1 MGTVRVKLSKQAEDF
16 HFVAKNEAGHSVH
29 IDDATAYDDGTGS
42 GVGPMQMLAMALGGC
57 SGVDVMMILKKG
69 KCDVRRFDISVTGE
83 KPDGVSPSV
92 YHELRV
98 VYDVEGDLQRSRV
111 ERAIR
116 LSLEKYCSVA
126 ATLGRSARIR
136 FDYVVNGED
145 FEGAWIEPADPASR
159 S

>member
-16 HFVAKNEAGHSVH
+16 HFLARNEAGHSVH
-29 IDDATAYDDGTGS
+29 IDDATAYDHGTGS

-57 SGVDVMMILKKG
+57 SGVDVMMILKKSR
-69 KCDVRRFDISVTGE
+69 CDVRRFEISVTGE

-92 YHELRV
+92 SHELRV
-98 VYDVEGDLQRSRV
+98 VYDIEGDVSQSRV

-116 LSLEKYCSVA
+116 LSLGKYCSVA
-126 ATLGRSARIR
+126 ATLGGNARIR
-136 FDYVVNGED
+136 FDLVVNGED
-145 FEGAWIEPADPASR
+145 FEGAWVEPADPASA